1 MDFEIDLDSE
11 CVWLG
16 DAWFNRDDLVRKIR
30 AMIDAGD
37 FQIALASNALEELTR
52 ALASARLLAL
62 RMSPEMSDALHN
74 VALQMERPIGAI
86 VREAVANYLSSL
98 TSLHSQKTEPV
109 SATEQIASAVI
120 RADDPIS
127 QPPSEGTPIF
137 LKRKD
142 EREEV
147 EKRWFDK

>member
-16 DAWFNRDDLVRKIR
+16 DAWFNRDDLVHKIR
-30 AMIDAGD
+30 AMMDAGD
-37 FQIALASNALEELTR
+37 FQIALASNALEELTK

-62 RMSPEMSDALHN
+62 RMTPEMSDALHN
-74 VALQMERPIGAI
+74 VAQQMERPIGAI
-86 VREAVANYLSSL
+86 VREAVASYLSSL
-98 TSLHSQKTEPV
+98 TPLHSPKSEPV
-109 SATEQIASAVI
+109 ALVEPAASSVM
-120 RADDPIS
+120 RADES
-127 QPPSEGTPIF
+127 VAQTPSDATPIF